1 MLLPSTCI
9 LLFSIICVSCVLVS
23 ISGFPR
29 SLRYDRLSWLCTLWM
44 AGGGKNLGREHKRTM
59 AGASGAS
66 SFGCPTDYSCCN
78 QVTAF
83 TNIHRMWRLKL
94 PHNVDNKLSTRPSV
108 ASVSCSLHCWTDDRT
123 ARSHTAKVTAP
134 MCPSFALQGAG
145 HYHHHHDLWR
155 LAAAAAQGP
164 HAVQLGMGREHNVLS
179 SLDRW
184 LLKLTNQ
191 QFNVSFGSTAFLWHI
206 SVWIVGAKLG
216 TSLNPGGIAPSPP

>member
-1 MLLPSTCI
+1 MTGSAGCALCEWQVEARI
-9 LLFSIICVSCVLVS
+9 L
-23 ISGFPR
+23 
-29 SLRYDRLSWLCTLWM
+29 
-44 AGGGKNLGREHKRTM
+44 GGNTSARWR
-59 AGASGAS
+59 GASGAS

-108 ASVSCSLHCWTDDRT
+108 ASVACSLHCWTDDRT

-134 MCPSFALQGAG
+134 MCRSFALLGAG

-164 HAVQLGMGREHNVLS
+164 MPCNWGWGESIMSSHHLTGDFLNWQTNSLTFRSDQLPS
-179 SLDRW
+179 SG
-184 LLKLTNQ
+184 T
-191 QFNVSFGSTAFLWHI
+191 
-206 SVWIVGAKLG
+206 SVYEKLG
-216 TSLNPGGIAPSPP
+216 PSWGPA

>member
-1 MLLPSTCI
+1 MHFVILHHLRLLC
-9 LLFSIICVSCVLVS
+9 FSQYFWISAIIKIWQAQLAVHSVN
-23 ISGFPR
+23 GR
-29 SLRYDRLSWLCTLWM
+29 WRQESWTGTQ
-44 AGGGKNLGREHKRTM
+44 AHDGG
-59 AGASGAS
+59 GASGAS
-66 SFGCPTDYSCCN
+66 SFGCPTYSCCN

-108 ASVSCSLHCWTDDRT
+108 ASVACSLHCWTDDRT

-191 QFNVSFGSTAFLWHI
+191 QFNVSFASTAFLWHI
-206 SVWIVGAKLG
+206 SVWKVGAKLG

>member
-1 MLLPSTCI
+1 MTGSAGCALCEWQVEARI
-9 LLFSIICVSCVLVS
+9 LDGNTSA
-23 ISGFPR
+23 R
-29 SLRYDRLSWLCTLWM
+29 WR
-44 AGGGKNLGREHKRTM
+44 
-59 AGASGAS
+59 GASGAS

-206 SVWIVGAKLG
+206 SVWKVAAKLG
-216 TSLNPGGIAPSPP
+216 TSLNPGGTAPSPP

>member
-1 MLLPSTCI
+1 VHFVILHHLRLLC
-9 LLFSIICVSCVLVS
+9 FSQYFWISAIIKIWQAQLAVHSVNGRWRQESWAGTQAHDGGGHLGLAALAVQQTTVAATKW
-23 ISGFPR
+23 
-29 SLRYDRLSWLCTLWM
+29 RLSLTSTECDGW
-44 AGGGKNLGREHKRTM
+44 K
-59 AGASGAS
+59 
-66 SFGCPTDYSCCN
+66 
-78 QVTAF
+78 
-83 TNIHRMWRLKL
+83 LKL

-108 ASVSCSLHCWTDDRT
+108 ASVACSLHCWTDDRT
-123 ARSHTAKVTAP
+123 ARSHTAKVMAP

-206 SVWIVGAKLG
+206 SAWKVRAKLG
-216 TSLNPGGIAPSPP
+216 TSLNPGDIAPSPP